1 MKTIRRSRRPR
12 LSRRRKH
19 SSVQSIESDNDESD
33 LEHQTLPEKSIARTN
48 KNANRIPA
56 SALVDTITN
65 LSNEYKQDQ
74 RLHLSSDESALFL
87 NSINSMPEP
96 TNVSDDLTPLSKTTT
111 NTTLLTALTYS
122 NTKQTD
128 PVKIDLTQLSSTDT
142 FASSSP
148 NTDHDQSLSLDRK
161 TSSTNINNKI
171 RHSKYFTQIYDT
183 DTSMKSVV
191 FSKDSAL
198 EQDLPSSYRK
208 HLSCFAM
215 PNVDNRDFM
224 TTDSPIIA
232 GDILLPANVNTNIN
246 ICQQTPVHW
255 NSSRWNLPNIT
266 PGLKIL
272 ISCSSLSLAIGIL
285 MLVIIL

>member
-1 MKTIRRSRRPR
+1 MKAIRRSRRPR

-33 LEHQTLPEKSIARTN
+33 LEHQTLPEKSITRTN
-48 KNANRIPA
+48 KNANRIPT

-65 LSNEYKQDQ
+65 LSNEHKQDQ
-74 RLHLSSDESALFL
+74 RLHLSSDESVLFL
-87 NSINSMPEP
+87 NSINSMPKP
-96 TNVSDDLTPLSKTTT
+96 THVSDDLTPLSKTTT

-122 NTKQTD
+122 NTKQTET
-128 PVKIDLTQLSSTDT
+128 VRIDLTQLSSTDT
-142 FASSSP
+142 LASSSA

-161 TSSTNINNKI
+161 ISLTNINAKI

-191 FSKDSAL
+191 FSKDNTL
-198 EQDLPSSYRK
+198 EQDLSSSYRK
-208 HLSCFAM
+208 HLSCLTM
-215 PNVDNRDFM
+215 PNVDNRGLM
-224 TTDSPIIA
+224 TIDSPAIV
-232 GDILLPANVNTNIN
+232 GDILLPAKVNTNIN
-246 ICQQTPVHW
+246 ICQQMPVHW

-266 PGLKIL
+266 PRLKIL